1 MRVCQEFKREVIDY
15 LEHAMSQEE
24 HRRFEEHLN
33 KCKHCQEE
41 YIKVKKLY
49 ELLDKD
55 MIPMP
60 EQAFFDRLK
69 TSIRQREIR
78 LRKFNLP
85 RLVKVLIPAFAVTMI
100 ALYILRPEKT
110 VELSVPTAVLLEDE
124 TIAEISIGG
133 IVDNKLLN
141 DLKIVEDYLPGDI
154 DESIA
159 ELGDK
164 EKSEF
169 MRILDEEL
177 SKLQEDV

>member
-1 MRVCQEFKREVIDY
+1 MRVCQKFKHKVIDY

-24 HRRFEEHLN
+24 HRRFSEHLN
-33 KCKHCQEE
+33 SCKHCQEE
-41 YIKVKKLY
+41 YIRVKKLY
-49 ELLDKD
+49 ELLDTD

-78 LRKFNLP
+78 LRKFSVP
-85 RLVKVLIPAFAVTMI
+85 KLVKVLIPAFAVTI
-100 ALYILRPEKT
+100 LALYILRPEKT
-110 VELSVPTAVLLEDE
+110 VEISIPTAFLLEDE

-141 DLKIVEDYLPGDI
+141 DLKIVEDYLPRDI
-154 DESIA
+154 DGMIA
-159 ELGDK
+159 EFSDK

-169 MRILDEEL
+169 IRILDEEL

>member
-1 MRVCQEFKREVIDY
+1 MRICQEFKHEVIDY
-15 LEHAMSQEE
+15 LEHTMSQEE
-24 HRRFEEHLN
+24 HRKFEEHLN
-33 KCKHCQEE
+33 RCKHCQEE
-41 YIKVKKLY
+41 YIRVKKFY
-49 ELLDKD
+49 KLLDKD

-78 LRKFNLP
+78 LRKFSVP
-85 RLVKVLIPAFAVTMI
+85 RLIKVLVPAFAVTML

-110 VELSVPTAVLLEDE
+110 VEISIPTAVLLEDE

-154 DESIA
+154 DETIA
-159 ELGDK
+159 ELSDE